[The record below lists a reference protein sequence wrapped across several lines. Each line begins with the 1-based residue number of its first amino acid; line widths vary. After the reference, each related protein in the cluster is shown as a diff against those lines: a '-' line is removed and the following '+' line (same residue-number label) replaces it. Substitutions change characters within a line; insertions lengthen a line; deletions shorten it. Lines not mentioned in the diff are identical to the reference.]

1 MKEQNDIDWKLF
13 SLLEGELNDE
23 EAEALLSEID
33 LDEELNEE
41 WALMQQ
47 TQLKPDT
54 NTVYASKSK
63 LKKRSTAII
72 GLLPFTWQQAVAA
85 AAVITLAIPVWR
97 YLQSNSDI
105 DPTSISG
112 SIENVDSTNSETK
125 GPTATEA
132 PVVEKVEVSE
142 PDNEVKPPVDPA
154 PNLNYTTKPK
164 STRTIVADAGQIQP
178 KPNQTIEVP
187 LMYPETN
194 LVDGI
199 RIERSGLPNQVKS
212 IAWIEAKFDRAPNR
226 SYQGV
231 RPLLNSTWAGILKPF
246 RNSKLQ
252 LEPVEKSPAFKIVY
266 KSDKY
271 YATAMLSLKP
281 LN

>member
-1 MKEQNDIDWKLF
+1 MKEQNDKDWKLF
-13 SLLEGELNDE
+13 SLLEGELSDK

-33 LDEELNEE
+33 LDDELSEE

-47 TQLKPDT
+47 TQLQPDT
-54 NTVYASKSK
+54 NTVYAHKSK
-63 LKKRSTAII
+63 LKKRSTTII

-85 AAVITLAIPVWR
+85 AAVITLAIPVWK
-97 YLQSNSDI
+97 YLQSNPDI

-112 SIENVDSTNSETK
+112 SIENVDSTNPEANGPSNIESPVIEQVEASTK
-125 GPTATEA
+125 Q
-132 PVVEKVEVSE
+132 KE
-142 PDNEVKPPVDPA
+142 PQSTDFTT
-154 PNLNYTTKPK
+154 PNVNYTSSATSTK
-164 STRTIVADAGQIQP
+164 TIVADAGQMQP

-187 LMYPETN
+187 LVYPETN
-194 LVDGI
+194 SLEAI
-199 RIERSGLPNQVKS
+199 HIERPGLPKQVRS
-212 IAWIEAKFDRAPNR
+212 LAWIEPTFDQMPSR
-226 SYQGV
+226 SYRGV